1 MFEFITGKLHRVLPG
16 MTIIEAG
23 GIGYRVQVPLST
35 SSRLG
40 TPGSSATLLLY
51 HTILPE
57 QGEERLYGFGTERER
72 EFFRALLDVKGIGPS
87 TALQVMCAADIEELI
102 NLIVGGDVAALKKFK
117 GIGPKTAERL
127 VTELRDKLAPH
138 ATGPARNTTAASG
151 RLPAGAGIADAVMA
165 LVALGYPQNKS
176 EQAVSRAAEALGKGA
191 KSEDLVR
198 RALQLV

>member
-1 MFEFITGKLHRVLPG
+1 MFEFIRGKIHRAIPG
-16 MTIIEAG
+16 FVIVEAG

-35 SSRLG
+35 SAKV
-40 TPGSSATLLLY
+40 GSSGEVLLLLY

-57 QGEERLYGFGTERER
+57 QGEERLYGFATERER

-102 NLIVGGDVAALKKFK
+102 NLIVGGDVASLKKFK

-127 VTELRDKLAPH
+127 VTELREKLSPL
-138 ATGPARNTTAASG
+138 ATGPARNTLAASARPQG
-151 RLPAGAGIADAVMA
+151 QPATDAVLA

-176 EQAVSRAAEALGKGA
+176 EQAVAKATEALGGAA

>member
-1 MFEFITGKLHRVLPG
+1 MFEFIRGKVHKALPG
-16 MTIIEAG
+16 CVIVEAG

-35 SSRLG
+35 SAKVG
-40 TPGSSATLLLY
+40 TGEVTLLLY

-57 QGEERLYGFGTERER
+57 QGEERLYGFATERER
-72 EFFRALLDVKGIGPS
+72 EFFRALLDVKGIGPA

-127 VTELRDKLAPH
+127 VTELREKLAPL
-138 ATGPARNTTAASG
+138 ATGPARNAAAST
-151 RLPAGAGIADAVMA
+151 RLPAGQPATDAVMA

-176 EQAVSRAAEALGKGA
+176 EQAVAKAADALGAGA
-191 KSEDLVR
+191 KPEDLVR